1 MSPKPIRHAGLLGLL
16 LQHIQHLLLQIDGNH
31 PALGENVSV
40 E

>member
-16 LQHIQHLLLQIDGNH
+16 LQHIRHLRLQIDGNH